1 MATAERFQASNVLLI
16 EKYQAFLSQ
25 PDDQRS
31 LVALVNRTNAKLK
44 KTVARRVQ
52 ASQSGFIVHILQPHL
67 INFFEEIGWHDPYR
81 QAADVMPNENQN
93 VMFADFEKLVYDQ
106 SKFNPDYPPSIKYI
120 PNSTLLIRMFKACR
134 GAKTIRE
141 ILEKF
146 VECAPHS
153 HNFNFSI

>member
-1 MATAERFQASNVLLI
+1 MLLI
-16 EKYQAFLSQ
+16 EKYQAYLSQ
-25 PDDQRS
+25 ADDQRS
-31 LVALVNRTNAKLK
+31 LAALVNRTNAKLK

-93 VMFADFEKLVYDQ
+93 VMFADFEKLVYD
-106 SKFNPDYPPSIKYI
+106 SAKFNPDYPPSIKYI

-146 VECAPHS
+146 VESAPHT
-153 HNFNFSI
+153 HNFNFAL